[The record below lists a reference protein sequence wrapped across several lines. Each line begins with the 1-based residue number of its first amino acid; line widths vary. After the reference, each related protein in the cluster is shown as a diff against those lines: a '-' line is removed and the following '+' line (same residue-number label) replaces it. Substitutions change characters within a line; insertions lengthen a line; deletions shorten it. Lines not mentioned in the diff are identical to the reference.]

1 MSGRLK
7 HSISSSDK
15 IWSIVELVKQ
25 KRDLTDWDLAKA
37 AEVSDRTVRND
48 RMNPEK
54 IPVGRLLRYL
64 SFIMT
69 DTEVLDAIYEVAEES
84 V

>member
-1 MSGRLK
+1 MSSKLR

-48 RMNPEK
+48 RTNPDK

-69 DTEVLDAIYEVAEES
+69 DTDVLDAIYEVVEES
-84 V
+84 I

>member
-1 MSGRLK
+1 MSSKLK

-15 IWSIVELVKQ
+15 IWSIVELVKR

-48 RMNPEK
+48 RMNPDK

-69 DTEVLDAIYEVAEES
+69 DTDVLDAIYETVEES
-84 V
+84 I

>member
-1 MSGRLK
+1 MSSRLK

-48 RMNPEK
+48 RTNPDK

-69 DTEVLDAIYEVAEES
+69 DTDVLDAIYEVIEES
-84 V
+84 I

>member
-1 MSGRLK
+1 MSSRLK

-48 RMNPEK
+48 RTNPEK

-69 DTEVLDAIYEVAEES
+69 DTDVLDAIYEVVEES
-84 V
+84 I

>member
-1 MSGRLK
+1 MSSRLK

-48 RMNPEK
+48 RTNPDK

-69 DTEVLDAIYEVAEES
+69 DTDVLDAIYEVAEES
-84 V
+84 I

>member
-1 MSGRLK
+1 MSSRLK
-7 HSISSSDK
+7 RSISSSDK

-69 DTEVLDAIYEVAEES
+69 DNDVLDAIYEVAEES

>member
-1 MSGRLK
+1 MASKLK

-25 KRDLTDWDLAKA
+25 KRDLTDLDLAKA

-48 RMNPEK
+48 RMNPDK

-69 DTEVLDAIYEVAEES
+69 DNDVLDAIYEVAEES